1 VRAAPWFVSKEQVL
15 AKKERYK
22 TIDEQAGRL
31 ILEAAQRY
39 PTLGRKRLWALLL
52 EDGVEVDPLE
62 LKRFLRERGIG
73 GAQPGP
79 SPRRRAGNPLLGMM
93 PQLPSF
99 GGGGRERP
107 WGRKER

>member
-1 VRAAPWFVSKEQVL
+1 VPWFVSEEQAL

-22 TIDEQAGRL
+22 TIDEEAGRL
-31 ILEAAQRY
+31 ILEAARRY

-73 GAQPGP
+73 RAQPGP
-79 SPRRRAGNPLLGMM
+79 SPRRAGANPLMGMM
-93 PQLPSF
+93 PHIPDF
-99 GGGGRERP
+99 GGGGRR
-107 WGRKER
+107 RKER

>member
-1 VRAAPWFVSKEQVL
+1 L

-22 TIDEQAGRL
+22 TIDERAGRL
-31 ILEAAQRY
+31 ILEAARRY

-52 EDGVEVDPLE
+52 EDGVDVDPLE
-62 LKRFLRERGIG
+62 LKRFLREQGIG

-79 SPRRRAGNPLLGMM
+79 PPRRRAGNPLLGMM

-99 GGGGRERP
+99 GGRERP
-107 WGRKER
+107 WGGKGKDR

>member
-1 VRAAPWFVSKEQVL
+1 VRAALWFVSKEQLL
-15 AKKERYK
+15 AKKARYK

-31 ILEAAQRY
+31 ILEAARRY

-73 GAQPGP
+73 GAKPGP
-79 SPRRRAGNPLLGMM
+79 SPRRAAGGVLGGLM
-93 PQLPSF
+93 PRFPSF
-99 GGGGRERP
+99 GGEER
-107 WGRKER
+107 GRKGR